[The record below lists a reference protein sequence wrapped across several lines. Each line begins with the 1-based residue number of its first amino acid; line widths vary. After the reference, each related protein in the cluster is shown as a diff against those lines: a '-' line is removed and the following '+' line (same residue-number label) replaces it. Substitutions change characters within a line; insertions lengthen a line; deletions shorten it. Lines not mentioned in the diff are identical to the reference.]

1 MKTAEPQTTEPHTAE
16 PRTASHPGSTS
27 PNSAN
32 QRRLIGFTSEYA
44 SMQFLRVRQV
54 SERVGLS
61 RSTIY
66 QLVKAGNFPSPVK
79 IGARA
84 PAWLASEVDEWQQ
97 QRIAAARKAA

>member
-1 MKTAEPQTTEPHTAE
+1 M
-16 PRTASHPGSTS
+16 STV
-27 PNSAN
+27 
-32 QRRLIGFTSEYA
+32 T
-44 SMQFLRVRQV
+44 FLRVRQV

-84 PAWLASEVDEWQQ
+84 SAWLASEVDEWQQ
-97 QRIAAARKAA
+97 QRITAARKAA